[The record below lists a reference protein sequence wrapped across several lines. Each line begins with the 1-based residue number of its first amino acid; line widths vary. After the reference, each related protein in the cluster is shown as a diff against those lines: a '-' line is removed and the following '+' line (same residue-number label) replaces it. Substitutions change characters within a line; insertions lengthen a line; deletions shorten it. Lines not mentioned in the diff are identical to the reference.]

1 MFKRLVRIQNSI
13 YVDLQ
18 VLFVNTIT
26 KLSYATESFH
36 SKTRA
41 CVSGVKRT
49 LCSFLV
55 GDEIEFCLS
64 PKMSC
69 TSFEQHLS
77 QLCGVKLN
85 TFAVYCQRVIDSY
98 LNHVQ
103 ASQPPYF
110 SFATERRRYQRI
122 RVSTL
127 TFFTDNCKELLSH
140 YM

>member
-13 YVDLQ
+13 YEDLQ

-41 CVSGVKRT
+41 CASVVKRT

-55 GDEIEFCLS
+55 GNEIKFGLS

-77 QLCGVKLN
+77 QLCEGKFKHVCSLLSEGDLP
-85 TFAVYCQRVIDSY
+85 ISDSCP
-98 LNHVQ
+98 
-103 ASQPPYF
+103 SWPYF
-110 SFATERRRYQRI
+110 SFATNRRLYQRK
-122 RVSTL
+122 VS
-127 TFFTDNCKELLSH
+127 S
-140 YM
+140 Y